1 MSQAKKK
8 SRPVFYIKSNDTN
21 ENKIEIT
28 AGGVILYRIK
38 DNELQLLL
46 MTNRGKY
53 EDLGG
58 TSENKDKDILNTV
71 AREVSEESNQ
81 LIDKKSILD
90 RIKISDYIL
99 SKTSKYI
106 LFIIK
111 ANKYESELV
120 SEQFGD
126 KEIHDDIPRIIDW
139 IPLSEFL
146 NSETIKNKL
155 NFRLKN
161 RNIFEYLK
169 KLDPNYNNDQSGSG
183 SENISKNISNNI
195 VYLF

>member
-1 MSQAKKK
+1 MSKDKKK
-8 SRPVFYIKSNDTN
+8 IKTVFYIKS
-21 ENKIEIT
+21 ENPNGIEIAVT
-28 AGGVILYRIK
+28 AGGVILYRIQN
-38 DNELQLLL
+38 NELQLLL

-58 TSENKDKDILNTV
+58 TSESGDKNIYETV
-71 AREVSEESNQ
+71 AREVSEESNG
-81 LIDKKSILD
+81 LVERKNILK
-90 RIKISDYIL
+90 RIKVSNYIY

-111 ANKYESELV
+111 ADKDESELV

-126 KEIHDDIPRIIDW
+126 RENHDNVPRTVDW
-139 IPLSEFL
+139 VPLSVFL

-169 KLDPNYNNDQSGSG
+169 KLSPDSNFDQSRSN
-183 SENISKNISNNI
+183 SISQAD
-195 VYLF
+195 VLYLF